1 MQTANPARAALS
13 NAVNAAIANGAPVYV
28 NVAPDI
34 IRLATMSESETLELL
49 IAGNG
54 AIRGV
59 DRHDKRLAH
68 FPAAYAANIS
78 RGLRMLRSKWETR
91 DNRLGMLARPVDLSD
106 WPECTEFDARFEL
119 ARHVW
124 CDAVRVSNGGLL

>member
-1 MQTANPARAALS
+1 MNPAREALFR
-13 NAVNAAIANGAPVYV
+13 AVNRAIANGAPVYV
-28 NVAPDI
+28 NQAPDT
-34 IRLATMSESETLELL
+34 IRLETMSETETLELL
-49 IAGNG
+49 FAGNG

-68 FPAAYAANIS
+68 FSAAYAANVR
-78 RGLRMLRSKWETR
+78 RGLRVVRSKWETR
-91 DNRLGMLARPVDLSD
+91 DNRLGVLSRPSNLSE

-124 CDAVRVSNGGLL
+124 CDAVRVSNGGVL